1 LPGEIGSR
9 SPTAIEAGVKVKRFG
24 LYSATVD
31 AVRRPMRHGIPRYS
45 CCSGLPPSLALFIFF
60 HNTPITILKRPA
72 MLARY
77 IVAKRVI
84 SALNC
89 GKFG

>member
-1 LPGEIGSR
+1 M
-9 SPTAIEAGVKVKRFG
+9 AIDPGVKVERVE
-24 LYSATVD
+24 LHSANVD

-60 HNTPITILKRPA
+60 HNTPVTILKRPVL
-72 MLARY
+72 LARY
-77 IVAKRVI
+77 IVAKRVT

-89 GKFG
+89 GKNS